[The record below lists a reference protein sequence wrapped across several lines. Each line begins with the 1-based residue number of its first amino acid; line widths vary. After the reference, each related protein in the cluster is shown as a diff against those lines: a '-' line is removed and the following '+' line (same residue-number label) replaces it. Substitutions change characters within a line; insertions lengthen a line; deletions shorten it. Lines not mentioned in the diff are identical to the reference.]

1 MLRATRQCH
10 RSSRHILLIVLLKPS
25 SYSRFSSCGEG
36 KIKFIHNRRETFAE
50 SVRLV
55 RVSVGSAENSRRRRK
70 DEVRIKNYEIERA
83 KDEGRGRH
91 KGWTEKE
98 DLGIKSPS
106 SSSES

>member
-70 DEVRIKNYEIERA
+70 GEGQRIAECRLWTFRTDETRFSAGAVLA
-83 KDEGRGRH
+83 RGADS
-91 KGWTEKE
+91 GFA
-98 DLGIKSPS
+98 
-106 SSSES
+106 